1 MAQNTNLNTSPYFDD
16 FDVTR
21 NYQRVL
27 FKPGTPIQARELT
40 TLQSI
45 LQNQVEKFG
54 KHFFKEGQVVIPGNT
69 AYDSEYTCVQID
81 PTHLGIPVSTYLE
94 YLIGK
99 RIKGETSGVFAK
111 VERYIDSET
120 SEKDNYTLYIKYQ
133 SASEE
138 NFSTSTFVDGENL
151 IVLEDVDYG
160 LGVIRTES
168 SFATSVIEGS
178 IATGSAVKI
187 EEGVYFIR
195 GFFVDVFSQAVILD
209 QYSNTPSYRVGLS
222 IFEDIAVPS
231 QSNEDLFD
239 NARGFSNFAAPGA
252 DRLRITATLIKKS
265 LEDFNDENFVEL
277 LRIENGIIKRIPK
290 KEQVSTLITDE
301 LARRTN
307 DESGDYYVKP
317 FQVVA
322 KESLNDK
329 VGNNGVYSLGQLT
342 REGNTPSNDLL
353 ALQISPGKAYVKGY
367 EVETLLTINADLEKP
382 RTTESVKDTTVPF
395 SLGNQ
400 VEINNVYGTLPV
412 GFGASSQVTL
422 YSERTVTPGLPSG
435 IPIGIGRVYD
445 LKLKNAEYEDASTIF
460 ELSAFDLQTYT
471 YVQLNATI
479 SLTAPAFIEGK
490 NSSASGFLVSNVT
503 NSNQLVLYQGVGNF
517 TVGEQLQV
525 DGEDISRT
533 ITAVRDYTL
542 GDVRQLVGYVGATTS
557 FTSDT
562 IINQGIA
569 LGPQNSEYTISAA
582 SGGIST
588 VTTSVSTFGVGI
600 NTGDIFVYTK
610 RGQVRPTYNRVTE
623 VNASGRSIKLEA
635 TTTVSGVS
643 IGALPTSEVETTNL
657 YKGISALIN
666 TREAYYFTEL
676 DNSNVA
682 SVDVS
687 EGEIVFRKS
696 YSVTVASNGLTAT
709 LESDT
714 DITLEQF
721 DEEDYSLVFNDG
733 TIETLTSGQFTITSG
748 RTLTLTNLSQN
759 GPATLTATLKKR
771 RLKSRKKI
779 YNRAS
784 VLNIANSSST
794 SSGIGSTTISDGLTY
809 SPYYG
814 TRVQDERISLNVPD
828 VIYVAGIY
836 ESSDENDADLPKI
849 EVIDLNA
856 NILNAIK
863 GEIIYGE
870 TSEAMAIFVTTNGT
884 NQIEF
889 VYFNE
894 NTFQVGERIRLYESN
909 ISAEISLLIE
919 GDRNI
924 IGDYIFDSGQTE
936 EIADFSSLR
945 RKSGVTAPSKRLKI
959 VYNHYYID
967 PNDDGDF
974 VTVNSY
980 DADRYATELPQ
991 IGIYRGSDI
1000 IDLRPRVAPYDSST
1014 TPYSPFEF
1022 NARQFLASTNS
1033 SPYNFAKDKNLF
1045 LSYDYYL
1052 ARTDKLYLNRYGE
1065 FFVSKGVP
1073 SLSPVEPPGVDNAL
1087 EVATITM
1094 RPYVY
1099 SIDDVTVQLSAH
1111 KRYRMQD
1118 IARLEDRLRNVEYYT
1133 SLSLLETDTKNLKI
1147 RDSQTQL
1154 DRFKCGFLVDNFKS
1168 VDAGSLGDPQ
1178 HKCSIDTKDG
1188 ILRPQHYTT
1197 SIDLLLGSEA
1207 VIGASNSSNPDADLR
1222 FVEDLGNPNTV
1233 KVGDVVCL
1241 KYTNKVFLKNTFATR
1256 IENVNPFAV
1265 VNWIGNIELN
1275 PGTDTWVET
1284 KNTKR
1289 TVDQEGNYNSTIKQL
1304 GVDTNTGL
1312 SPIDWNSWE
1321 TTWTGTRV
1329 VARQNMGRIHVGTK
1343 VIGRSESRGGFQH
1356 GRGVPITTRTTFR
1369 DQYTNFTN
1377 VTTLTTTKQ
1386 SRDGI
1391 QYKVGE
1397 RFDTAYLGKNV
1408 VSTEIIHTMRSRNI
1422 EFIAR
1427 RLKPKTRLYPFFDDV
1442 MMSKYVVPKLI
1453 EIEMQSGTFQVGETV
1468 TGTLGTTSI
1477 RFRLASPNHKY
1488 GPYKRATQTYK
1499 SNPYKPNQ
1507 TIPASYS
1514 TTSSILNVDTA
1525 SLELQS
1531 ASGYYGHIVKNM
1543 QLRGKTSKA
1552 IAKVKNV
1559 RLITDSSG
1567 TLIGSI
1573 FIPDSKLQSTPS
1585 FETGTKT
1592 FVLTTS
1598 STNETIVG
1606 STDSTADVKFTSS
1619 GTLNNTEEVTLRT
1632 RNADVERRDRSEERT
1647 LTSTNTRL
1655 QAGTSFS
1662 NRSVTQT
1669 RWVDPLAQ
1677 SFEVPDEN
1685 GVFITKC
1692 DIFFQAKDT
1701 NDLPVTMQIRTMQ
1714 TGLPTTT
1721 IIPFGEVILD
1731 PSEVKVSADGKT
1743 PTTFTF
1749 PSPVYLE
1756 TGNSYCVVLLS
1767 ASNEYKVWISRM
1779 GEEDVTT
1786 LDLPESQKVV
1796 VSQQPLLGSLF
1807 KSQNGAT
1814 WDPSQ
1819 LEDLKLTLY
1828 RADFVTEPSTA
1839 RFYNPK
1845 LDIGNNQIVT
1855 LRANPLDTISKSTL
1869 VGLAKSLTSSEVT
1882 GLTPGSPILQ
1892 SNNSV
1897 FKSNL
1902 RSVVGAIG
1910 IGSTLSVTSPGIGFT
1925 STFKTY
1931 SNVDLVSI
1939 TGSGFGGK
1947 VNLSVD
1953 NGVAIAATVSIG
1965 GTGYAYGDSLE
1976 INYTQTDGL
1985 GTNLILSIPNNV
1997 GVISSFNS
2005 LLVDR
2010 VQGSLTQNNTD
2021 SLFYVGTSG
2030 TSLLTGAT
2038 VNTITDLSDGLHFKV
2053 SHNNHGMYSLVDKVT
2068 ITGIEP
2074 DQKPQTLKAS
2084 YNSTSTNSITVSNVG
2099 IFTSF
2104 ENVPVSSVN
2113 PGYILIDSE
2122 VIKYTGIVTSTNS
2135 LTGITRNI
2143 DNTDSGSYSLETSV
2157 FKYELN
2163 GVSLRRINKTHSFA
2177 DTDLVT
2183 YPTDLDHYY
2192 IKVDMS
2198 ATGSIGIDRTPGNGA
2213 GYPAL
2218 YFNSNKSCGSY
2229 DTVPLT
2235 GSPKGPKATQ
2245 NIPYSLIRP
2254 NIATMIP
2261 QQTSISAKV
2270 RTFSGSSPDGNL
2282 TSYVDQGFVDISLND
2297 NTEFSSPRIIASQI
2311 NEETYLADFPG
2322 KKSFTM
2328 EIAMD
2333 TSDSKVS
2340 PMIDLDRVSLI
2351 TVANRI
2357 NSKVTNYA
2365 TDARVNSLANDPTA
2379 ATYLSNIVTL
2389 DKVSDNL
2396 KVFFDAFKHASSDIR
2411 VCYRIFRSDTPQQ
2424 AQLWQLFPGYDN
2436 LDTNSQVINPSN
2448 NNGRPDRRVANSIA
2462 EDDFN
2467 SYEFTAS
2474 NLPQFNGFQIKILM
2488 TGTNS
2493 AFVPKIRDF
2502 RVIATI

>member
-81 PTHLGIPVSTYLE
+81 PTHLGIPVSTYIE
-94 YLIGK
+94 YLVGK

-111 VERYIDSET
+111 VERYITSDESER
-120 SEKDNYTLYIKYQ
+120 DNYTLYIKYQ
-133 SASEE
+133 SASEDD
-138 NFSTSTFVDGENL
+138 FSTSTFVDGENL
-151 IVLEDVDYG
+151 IVLDNVDYG

-168 SFATSVIEGS
+168 SFATTIIEGS
-178 IATGSAVKI
+178 VATGSAIKI

-195 GFFVDVFSQAVILD
+195 GFFVDVFPQAVILD
-209 QYSNTPSYRVGLS
+209 QYTNVPNYRVGLS

-231 QSNEDLFD
+231 QSNQDLFD

-265 LEDFNDENFVEL
+265 LDDFNDENFVEL
-277 LRIENGIIKRIPK
+277 VRIENGIIKKVPK
-290 KEQVSTLITDE
+290 KEDAPKLITDE

-307 DESGDYYVKP
+307 EESGDYYVKP
-317 FQVVA
+317 FSVIA
-322 KESLNDK
+322 KESLNNK
-329 VGNNGVYSLGQLT
+329 IGNNGVYNVGQLT
-342 REGNTPSNDLL
+342 KQGNTPSNDLL
-353 ALQISPGKAYVKGY
+353 ALQISPGKAYVRGY
-367 EVETLLTINADLEKP
+367 EVETLITVNADLEKP
-382 RTTESVKDTTVPF
+382 RTTESVKDITVPF

-400 VEINNVYGTLPV
+400 VEVDNVYGTLPV
-412 GFGASSQVTL
+412 GYGVSSQVTL
-422 YSERTVTPGLPSG
+422 YSERTVTPGVAAG

-445 LKLKNAEYEDASTIF
+445 LKLKNAEYQGPETVF
-460 ELSAFDLQTYT
+460 EASAFDLQTYT
-471 YVQLNATI
+471 YLQLNTSI
-479 SLTAPAFIEGK
+479 SLTVPAYVEGK
-490 NSSASGFLVSNVT
+490 NSSASGFLVSDVN
-503 NSNQLVLYQGVGNF
+503 NSSQIVLYQASGEF
-517 TVGEQLQV
+517 TIGEQLQI
-525 DGEDISRT
+525 DGEDVSRT
-533 ITAVRDYTL
+533 ITNIRDWTL
-542 GDVRQLVGYVGATTS
+542 GDVRQVVGYVGATTS

-562 IINQGIA
+562 IINQA
-569 LGPQNSEYTISAA
+569 VPLGPQNSEYTISAN

-610 RGQVRPTYNRVTE
+610 KGETLPTYNRVTE
-623 VNASGRSIKLEA
+623 VNAAGKTIKLQA
-635 TTTVSGVS
+635 TTNVAGVS
-643 IGALPTSEVETTNL
+643 IGSLPTSEVETSDL
-657 YKGISALIN
+657 VKGISVLVN
-666 TREAYYFTEL
+666 TREAYFFADLEH
-676 DNSNVA
+676 SNIA
-682 SVDVS
+682 NMDVS

-696 YSVTVASNGLTAT
+696 YPVTIASNGLTAT

-714 DITLEQF
+714 NLSLEQF
-721 DEEDYSLVFNDG
+721 DEEDYNLVFDDG
-733 TIETLTSGQFTITSG
+733 TIETLTSGQVTISAA
-748 RTLTLTNLSQN
+748 RTITLTNLSQN
-759 GPATLTATLKKR
+759 GPATLTVTLKKR
-771 RLKSRKKI
+771 RLKPRKKI
-779 YNRAS
+779 YNRCS
-784 VLNIANSSST
+784 VLNIVNSSSN
-794 SSGIGSTTISDGLTY
+794 SSGVGSTTLSDGLTY
-809 SPYYG
+809 GPYYG
-814 TRVQDERISLNVPD
+814 TRVQDEKISLNVPD
-828 VIYVAGIY
+828 VVFVAGIF
-836 ESSDENDADLPKI
+836 ESSDENDADLPKL
-849 EVIDLNA
+849 ELIDLNA

-863 GEIIYGE
+863 GEIVYGQ
-870 TSEAMAIFVTTNGT
+870 TSNAMGMFVATNGT
-884 NQIEF
+884 NEIEF
-889 VYFNE
+889 VYTNE
-894 NTFQVGERIRLYESN
+894 NTFQAGEKILLYESN

-924 IGDYIFDSGQTE
+924 IGDFIFENGQTE
-936 EIADFSSLR
+936 EIADFSSIR
-945 RKSGVTAPSKRLKI
+945 RKSGVTAPSRRLKV

-980 DADRYATELPQ
+980 DADRYSTDLPQ
-991 IGIYRGSDI
+991 IGSFRGSDI
-1000 IDLRPRVAPYDSST
+1000 IDLRPRVTPYDSSV

-1022 NARQFLASTNS
+1022 NSRQFLPSTNS
-1033 SPYNFAKDKNLF
+1033 TPYNFAKDKDLF

-1073 SLSPVEPPGVDNAL
+1073 SLKPVEPPGVENSL

-1099 SIDDVTVQLSAH
+1099 NVGDVTVQLSPH

-1133 SLSLLETDTKNLKI
+1133 SLSLLETDTKNLKV

-1168 VDAGSLGDPQ
+1168 VQTGALGDPQ
-1178 HKCSIDTKDG
+1178 HKCSIDTTDG
-1188 ILRPQHYTT
+1188 LLRPQHYTT

-1222 FVEDLGNPNTV
+1222 FVKDLGNPNTV
-1233 KVGDVVCL
+1233 KVGDIVCL
-1241 KYTNKVFLKNTFATR
+1241 KYSHVEFLKNTFATR

-1265 VNWIGNIELN
+1265 VNWIGAIELN
-1275 PGTDTWVET
+1275 PATDTWIET
-1284 KNTKR
+1284 KGTKK
-1289 TVDQEGNYNSTIKQL
+1289 TVDQEGNYETTIQQL

-1312 SPIDWNSWE
+1312 SPIDWGAWE
-1321 TTWTGTRV
+1321 TTWTGTKV
-1329 VARQNMGRIHVGTK
+1329 VARQNMGRIHVGSR
-1343 VIGRSESRGGFQH
+1343 VIGRSTSRGSFQK
-1356 GRGVPITTRTTFR
+1356 GRGVPETTRTTFQ

-1386 SRDGI
+1386 ARQGI
-1391 QYKVGE
+1391 QYKVSE
-1397 RFDTAYLGKNV
+1397 RFDTVNLGTFV
-1408 VSTEIIHTMRSRNI
+1408 VSTEVIHVMRSRNI

-1427 RLKPKTRLYPFFDDV
+1427 RLKPKTQLYAFFDEVD
-1442 MMSKYVVPKLI
+1442 MLKYVVPKLI
-1453 EIEMQSGTFQVGETV
+1453 EIEMKSGTFVVGETV
-1468 TGTLGTTSI
+1468 TGTVGTTSI

-1488 GPYKRATQTYK
+1488 GPYNNADQVYTQ
-1499 SNPYKPNQ
+1499 NPYKPNQ
-1507 TIPASYS
+1507 TIPSSYS

-1525 SLELQS
+1525 ALELQS

-1543 QLRGKTSKA
+1543 QLKGESSKA
-1552 IAKVKNV
+1552 IAKVKNL

-1567 TLIGSI
+1567 TLIGSL

-1598 STNETIVG
+1598 STNSTIVG
-1606 STDSTADVKFTSS
+1606 STDSTADAKFTSS

-1632 RNADVERRDRSEERT
+1632 RNANVERLNHSEERT
-1647 LTSTNTRL
+1647 LTSKKTTL

-1662 NRSVTQT
+1662 NRTVTQT

-1692 DIFFQAKDT
+1692 DVFFQAKDT

-1731 PSEVKVSADGKT
+1731 PSQVKLSDDGKV

-1767 ASNEYKVWISRM
+1767 ASNEYKVWVSRM

-1828 RADFVTEPSTA
+1828 RANFVTEASTV

-1845 LDIGNNQIVT
+1845 LDVGNNQIVT
-1855 LRANPLDTISKSTL
+1855 LRANPLDTISKSVL
-1869 VGLAKSLTSSEVT
+1869 VGLAKSLSSSEVS
-1882 GLTPGSPILQ
+1882 GLTPGSPVFQ

-1897 FKSNL
+1897 FRSNL

-1910 IGSTLSVTSPGIGFT
+1910 IGSTLSVTGPGIGFT
-1925 STFKTY
+1925 SAFKTY
-1931 SNVDLVSI
+1931 SNVDVVSI
-1939 TGSGFGGK
+1939 TGNGFGAK

-1965 GTGYAYGDSLE
+1965 GTGYAYGDALE
-1976 INYTQTDGL
+1976 VDYAQTDNL

-2010 VQGSLTQNNTD
+2010 VQGTLTQNSTD
-2021 SLFYVGTSG
+2021 SLFYVGTGG

-2038 VNTITDLSDGLHFKV
+2038 VNTITSLSDGLHFKV

-2068 ITGIEP
+2068 LTGIEP
-2074 DQKPQTLKAS
+2074 DQKPQTLKS
-2084 YNSTSTNSITVSNVG
+2084 TYNSTSTQSIVVSNVG

-2104 ENVPVSSVN
+2104 ENVTVSAVN
-2113 PGYILIDSE
+2113 PGYILIENE

-2143 DNTDSGSYSLETSV
+2143 DNTVSGSYELEASV

-2183 YPTDLDHYY
+2183 YPADLDYY
-2192 IKVDMS
+2192 YLKVDM
-2198 ATGSIGIDRTPGNGA
+2198 GSTSGRGIDRTPGNGA

-2245 NIPYSLIRP
+2245 NIPFSVIRP
-2254 NIATMIP
+2254 NIATMLP

-2270 RTFSGSSPDGNL
+2270 RTFSGSSPDSNL
-2282 TSYVDQGFVDISLND
+2282 TSFIDQGFVDISLND
-2297 NTEFSSPRIIASQI
+2297 NTEFDSPRIIASQI
-2311 NEETYLADFPG
+2311 NEETYLQDFPG

-2328 EIAMD
+2328 EFTMSTD
-2333 TSDSKVS
+2333 DEKVS
-2340 PMIDLDRVSLI
+2340 PVIDLDRVNLI
-2351 TVANRI
+2351 TIANRI

-2365 TDARVNSLANDPTA
+2365 TDARVNSLVNDPTS
-2379 ATYLSNIVTL
+2379 ATYLSSVVIL
-2389 DKVSDNL
+2389 DKVADNL
-2396 KVFFDAFKHASSDIR
+2396 KVFFDAFRHSSNDIR
-2411 VCYRIFRSDTPQQ
+2411 VCYRLFRSDSPQQ

-2436 LDTNSQVINPSN
+2436 LDANSQVVNPAK
-2448 NNGRPDRRVANSIA
+2448 NNGRPDKKVAASKA
-2462 EDDFN
+2462 EDNYN
-2467 SYEFTAS
+2467 SYEFTAN

-2488 TGTNS
+2488 SGTNS
-2493 AFVPKIRDF
+2493 AYVPKIRDF